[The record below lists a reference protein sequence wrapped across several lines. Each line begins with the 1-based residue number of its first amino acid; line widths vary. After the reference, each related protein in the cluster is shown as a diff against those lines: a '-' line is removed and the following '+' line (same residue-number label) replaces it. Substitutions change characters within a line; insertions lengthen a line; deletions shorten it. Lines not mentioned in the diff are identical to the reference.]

1 MGKKKKKKNKS
12 QVHPS
17 GALSCPRLWLGQF
30 NSFPLSSI
38 FTSCDFTHRFCTHR
52 FSSFSHDT
60 LGPNNHLDPSITG
73 NILNYSSVVQIPFVI
88 SLLWSTLNLYYKT
101 NLQCQWKAFSHAI
114 HKIFSFVKLWLR
126 NSECIFMKI
135 GCISNRLPRKFVN

>member
-1 MGKKKKKKNKS
+1 MGEKKTNK
-12 QVHPS
+12 PS
-17 GALSCPRLWLGQF
+17 PRLTPVGLYPVPDFGWVNLTLF
-30 NSFPLSSI
+30 YSPVFLHH
-38 FTSCDFTHRFCTHR
+38 DFTHRFCTHR

-60 LGPNNHLDPSITG
+60 LGPNNHLDPSVTS

-101 NLQCQWKAFSHAI
+101 NLQRQWKAFSHAI
-114 HKIFSFVKLWLR
+114 HKIFSFVKLWLI